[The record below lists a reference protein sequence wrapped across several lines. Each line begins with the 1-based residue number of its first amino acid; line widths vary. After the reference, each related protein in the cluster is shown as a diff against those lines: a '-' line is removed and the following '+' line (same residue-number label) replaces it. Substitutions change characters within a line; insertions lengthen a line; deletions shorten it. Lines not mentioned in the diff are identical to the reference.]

1 MHLLKLIC
9 RNVIKAVR
17 QIWLLLQSL
26 ANGFRQWRR
35 QLTPSRAETERLDRI
50 RNPSKYLGK

>member
-1 MHLLKLIC
+1 MHLLKLIY
-9 RNVIKAVR
+9 RNVIEAVR

-35 QLTPSRAETERLDRI
+35 QRTPSQAEIERLDRI
-50 RNPSKYLGK
+50 RNPSQYPGK